1 MESIVKIKFLGA
13 AQQVTGSSYLLE
25 AGGLCIIV
33 DCGLY
38 QEREYLSRNWDPFP
52 VPAKQIDF
60 VILTHVH
67 LDHSGLVPKLVKEG
81 FSGRILTT
89 SASREMLEI
98 VLLDSGKIQEE
109 DAAYKKKRHAKEKR
123 KGRYPEIP
131 LYTVEDAE
139 KTLPLVKNVPYNALY
154 PLNDRVMLRLHD
166 AGHILGAAMVE
177 LIIEENKNRK
187 RIIFS
192 GDIGQWDKPLVR
204 DPSVFEKADYV
215 VMESTYGDRN
225 HEDYGSAENLM
236 RDAIIDT
243 VKSGGNILIPTFAIE
258 RAQEVMYCL
267 SRLARKDQ
275 IPYLMMFL
283 DSPMAVDI
291 THVFEK
297 YKEYLDREARLL
309 FERGE
314 SPFSFPGL
322 RLVHSVAQ
330 SKAINSIRGSCVIM
344 AGSGMC
350 TGGRIKHH
358 LVQNIS
364 RKESTVLF
372 VGYQAHGTLGRLIL
386 DGTPEVR
393 IHGKIFRVKAKIRQ
407 IQGFSAHADRDGLMK
422 WLSFFKSPPKR
433 LFITHGEKEAAFSLA
448 KAVESKYNWPISVPE
463 YLEEWE
469 LD

>member
-1 MESIVKIKFLGA
+1 
-13 AQQVTGSSYLLE
+13 
-25 AGGLCIIV
+25 
-33 DCGLY
+33 
-38 QEREYLSRNWDPFP
+38 
-52 VPAKQIDF
+52 
-60 VILTHVH
+60 

-297 YKEYLDREARLL
+297 YKEYLDREARSL

>member
-1 MESIVKIKFLGA
+1 MNIKFLGA
-13 AQQVTGSSYLLE
+13 TQQVTGSSYLLE
-25 AGGLCIIV
+25 AGGLRIIV

-52 VPAKQIDF
+52 IPAARIDY

-67 LDHSGLVPKLVKEG
+67 LDHCGLVPKLVKEG
-81 FSGRILTT
+81 FSGKILT
-89 SASREMLEI
+89 SPASNGMLEI
-98 VLLDSGKIQEE
+98 VLLDSAEIQEE
-109 DAAYKKKRHAKEKR
+109 DAAYKRKRHKREKR
-123 KGRYPEIP
+123 KGPYPVKP
-131 LYTVEDAE
+131 LYTIKDAK
-139 KTLPLVKNVPYNALY
+139 KTFPLVKNVPYNALY
-154 PLNDRVMLRLHD
+154 PLNDNVMIRLHD

-177 LIIEENKNRK
+177 VLVESKSSRR

-192 GDIGQWDKPLVR
+192 GDIGQWNKPLVR
-204 DPSVFEKADYV
+204 DPSVFEQADYV

-225 HEDYGSAENLM
+225 HEDSGCNEDLLRN
-236 RDAIIDT
+236 AIIDT
-243 VKSGGNILIPTFAIE
+243 VNAGGNLLIPTFAIE

-291 THVFEK
+291 THVFEQ
-297 YKEYLDREARLL
+297 YKRYLDKEARSL

-330 SKAINSIRGSCVIM
+330 SKAINSIRGSCLIM

-358 LVQNIS
+358 LVQNIH
-364 RKESTVLF
+364 RKESMILF
-372 VGYQAHGTLGRLIL
+372 VGYQAKGTLGRLIL

-393 IHGKIFRVKAKIRQ
+393 IHGKMYPVKAKIQQ
-407 IQGFSAHADRDGLMK
+407 IQGFSAHADRDELLK
-422 WLSFFKSPPKR
+422 WIGFLKSSPQQ
-433 LFITHGEKEAAFSLA
+433 LFITHGEKSAAFSLA
-448 KAVESKYNWPISVPE
+448 EAIKAKSRWSVSVPE
-463 YLEEWE
+463 YLQEWA
-469 LD
+469 LK

>member
-1 MESIVKIKFLGA
+1 
-13 AQQVTGSSYLLE
+13 
-25 AGGLCIIV
+25 
-33 DCGLY
+33 
-38 QEREYLSRNWDPFP
+38 
-52 VPAKQIDF
+52 
-60 VILTHVH
+60 
-67 LDHSGLVPKLVKEG
+67 
-81 FSGRILTT
+81 
-89 SASREMLEI
+89 
-98 VLLDSGKIQEE
+98 
-109 DAAYKKKRHAKEKR
+109 
-123 KGRYPEIP
+123 
-131 LYTVEDAE
+131 LYTVKDAK
-139 KTLPLVKNVPYNALY
+139 KTFPLVKNIPYDALY
-154 PLNDRVMLRLHD
+154 PLNDKVMIRLHD

-177 LIIEENKNRK
+177 IIIDGDNGRR

-204 DPSVFEKADYV
+204 DPSVFEQADYV

-225 HEDYGSAENLM
+225 HEDYGCAEGLL
-236 RDAIIDT
+236 RDAIIET
-243 VKSGGNILIPTFAIE
+243 INAGGNILIPTFAIE

-291 THVFEK
+291 TRVFER
-297 YKEYLDREARLL
+297 YKQYLDEEARSL

-314 SPFSFPGL
+314 SPFSFPGM

-372 VGYQAHGTLGRLIL
+372 VGYQANGTLGRLIL

-393 IHGKIFRVKAKIRQ
+393 IHGKMYPVRAKIRQ
-407 IQGFSAHADRDGLMK
+407 IQGFSAHADRDALIK
-422 WLSFFKSPPKR
+422 WAGFFKSSPKR
-433 LFITHGEKEAAFSLA
+433 LFITHGEKKAAFSLA
-448 KAVESKYNWPISVPE
+448 EQIKTRFEWPVSVPE
-463 YLEEWE
+463 YLQVWE

>member
-1 MESIVKIKFLGA
+1 MKIKFLGA
-13 AQQVTGSSYLLE
+13 TQQVTGSSYLLE
-25 AGGLCIIV
+25 AGGLRTII

-38 QEREYLSRNWDPFP
+38 QEREYRSRNWDPFP
-52 VPAKQIDF
+52 VPARHIDC

-89 SASREMLEI
+89 SASHEMLEI
-98 VLLDSGKIQEE
+98 VLMDSAKIQEE
-109 DAAYKKKRHAKEKR
+109 DAAYKKKRHKKEKR
-123 KGRYPEIP
+123 KGPYPEIP
-131 LYTVEDAE
+131 LYSVKDAE
-139 KTLPLVKNVPYNALY
+139 KTFPLVKNVPYDALY
-154 PLNDRVMLRLHD
+154 PLNDQVMMRLHD

-177 LIIEENKNRK
+177 LIVEENKSRR

-204 DPSVFEKADYV
+204 DPSVFEQADYA

-225 HEDYGSAENLM
+225 HEDYGSASNHLREVIL
-236 RDAIIDT
+236 DT
-243 VKSGGNILIPTFAIE
+243 INSGGNIIIPTFAIE

-291 THVFEK
+291 THVFER
-297 YKEYLDREARLL
+297 YKKYLDAEARAL

-364 RKESTVLF
+364 RKESTILF

-393 IHGKIFRVKAKIRQ
+393 IHGNTYPVKAKIRQ
-407 IQGFSAHADRDGLMK
+407 IQGFSAHADRDALMK
-422 WLSFFKSPPKR
+422 WLGYFNSPPKR
-433 LFITHGEKEAAFSLA
+433 LFITHGEKKAASSIAEGVKA
-448 KAVESKYNWPISVPE
+448 KFGWSVSVPE
-463 YLEEWE
+463 YLQEWE

>member
-1 MESIVKIKFLGA
+1 MKIKFLGA
-13 AQQVTGSSYLLE
+13 TQQVTGSSYLVE
-25 AGGLCIIV
+25 AGGLRIII

-38 QEREYLSRNWDPFP
+38 QEREYLIRNWDPFP
-52 VPAKQIDF
+52 EPAEQIDF

-67 LDHSGLVPKLVKEG
+67 LDHSGLVPKFVKEG
-81 FSGRILTT
+81 FSGKILTT
-89 SASREMLEI
+89 EASHEMLEI
-98 VLLDSGKIQEE
+98 VLEDSARIQEE
-109 DAAYKKKRHAKEKR
+109 DAAYKRKRHKKEKR
-123 KGRYPEIP
+123 KGPYPELP
-131 LYTVEDAE
+131 LYTVKDAK
-139 KTLPLVKNVPYNALY
+139 KTFPLIKNVPYNALY
-154 PLNDRVMLRLHD
+154 PLNDKVMLRLHD

-177 LIIEENKNRK
+177 LIVEETQSRR

-204 DPSVFEKADYV
+204 DPAVFEEADYV

-225 HEDYGSAENLM
+225 HEDYDSTSNLL
-236 RDAIIDT
+236 REAILDT
-243 VKSGGNILIPTFAIE
+243 IRSGGNILIPTFAIE

-267 SRLARKDQ
+267 SLLARNDQ

-291 THVFEK
+291 THVFER
-297 YKEYLDREARLL
+297 YKDYLDREARSL
-309 FERGE
+309 FEQGK
-314 SPFSFPGL
+314 SPFHFPGL
-322 RLVHSVAQ
+322 RLVHSVEQ

-358 LVQNIS
+358 LVHNIS

-372 VGYQAHGTLGRLIL
+372 VGYQARGTLGRLIL
-386 DGTPEVR
+386 DGMSEVR
-393 IHGKIFRVKAKIRQ
+393 IHGNLYPVKARIRQ

-422 WLSFFKSPPKR
+422 WLGFFKSPPKQM
-433 LFITHGEKEAAFSLA
+433 FITHGEKKAALSIASEIKSKLA
-448 KAVESKYNWPISVPE
+448 WPVSVPQ
-463 YLEEWE
+463 YLQAWD

>member
-1 MESIVKIKFLGA
+1 VKIKFLGA

-25 AGGLCIIV
+25 AGGIRIIV

-52 VPAKQIDF
+52 VPPAHIDYI
-60 VILTHVH
+60 ILTHVH
-67 LDHSGLVPKLVKEG
+67 LDHCGLVPKLVQEG
-81 FSGRILTT
+81 FSGQILTT
-89 SASREMLEI
+89 EASSEMLEI
-98 VLLDSGKIQEE
+98 VLMDSAEIQEE
-109 DAAYKKKRHAKEKR
+109 DAAYKKKRHKKEKR
-123 KGRYPEIP
+123 EGPYPVIP
-131 LYTVEDAE
+131 LYTIKDAQ
-139 KTLPLVKNVPYNALY
+139 KTFPLVKNVPYNALY
-154 PLNDRVMLRLHD
+154 PLNDKVMMRLHD
-166 AGHILGAAMVE
+166 AGQILGAAMVE
-177 LIIEENKNRK
+177 IIIDEKNGRT

-192 GDIGQWDKPLVR
+192 GDIGQWNKPLVR
-204 DPSVFEKADYV
+204 DPSVFEQADYV

-225 HEDYGSAENLM
+225 HEDYGGAESLL
-236 RDAIIDT
+236 RDAILETIHA
-243 VKSGGNILIPTFAIE
+243 GGNILIPTFAIE

-291 THVFEK
+291 THVFERHK
-297 YKEYLDREARLL
+297 KYLDEEARSL
-309 FERGE
+309 FERGQ

-330 SKAINSIRGSCVIM
+330 SKSINSIRGSCVIM

-364 RKESTVLF
+364 REESTVLF
-372 VGYQAHGTLGRLIL
+372 VGYQANGTLGRLIL

-393 IHGKIFRVKAKIRQ
+393 IHGQMYPVKAKIRQ
-407 IQGFSAHADRDGLMK
+407 IQGFSAHADRDALLK
-422 WLSFFKSPPKR
+422 WVGFFKSSPQR
-433 LFITHGEKEAAFSLA
+433 LFITHGEKKAAFSIA
-448 KAVESKYNWPISVPE
+448 EAIKSKFNWPVSVPE
-463 YLEEWE
+463 YLQEWS

>member
-1 MESIVKIKFLGA
+1 MRIKFLGA

-25 AGGLCIIV
+25 TGGLRIIV

-38 QEREYLSRNWDPFP
+38 QEREYLSRNWDSFP
-52 VPAKQIDF
+52 VPAADIDHI
-60 VILTHVH
+60 ILTHVH
-67 LDHSGLVPKLVKEG
+67 LDHCGLVPKLVKDG
-81 FSGRILTT
+81 FSGQILTT
-89 SASREMLEI
+89 AASDEMLEI
-98 VLLDSGKIQEE
+98 VLLDSAEIQEE
-109 DAAYKKKRHAKEKR
+109 DAAYKRKRHKREKR
-123 KGRYPEIP
+123 RGPYPVKP
-131 LYTVEDAE
+131 LYTVKDAK

-154 PLNDRVMLRLHD
+154 PLNEKVMVRLHD

-177 LIIEENKNRK
+177 VIIDEESRR

-204 DPSVFEKADYV
+204 DPSVFAQADYV

-225 HEDYGSAENLM
+225 HEDYGCAEGLL
-236 RDAIIDT
+236 REAIIET
-243 VKSGGNILIPTFAIE
+243 VNAGGNLLIPTFAIE

-291 THVFEK
+291 TSVFER
-297 YKEYLDREARLL
+297 YKTFLDDEARSL

-358 LVQNIS
+358 LVQNIH

-386 DGTPEVR
+386 DGRPEVR
-393 IHGKIFRVKAKIRQ
+393 IHGQMYPVKAKIRQ
-407 IQGFSAHADRDGLMK
+407 IQGFSAHADRNALLK
-422 WLSFFKSPPKR
+422 WVGSFKSSPKR
-433 LFITHGEKEAAFSLA
+433 LFITHGEKRAAFSLA
-448 KAVESKYNWPISVPE
+448 EGIKVKFDWPVSVPE
-463 YLEEWE
+463 YLEDWE

>member
-1 MESIVKIKFLGA
+1 MKIKFLGA
-13 AQQVTGSSYLLE
+13 AQQVTGSSYLLQ
-25 AGGLCIIV
+25 AGGLTIIV

-38 QEREYLSRNWDPFP
+38 QEREYLSRNWEPFP
-52 VPAKQIDF
+52 VVPAHIDY
-60 VILTHVH
+60 VVLTHVH
-67 LDHSGLVPKLVKEG
+67 LDHSGLVPKLVREG

-89 SASREMLEI
+89 SASHEMLEI
-98 VLLDSGKIQEE
+98 VLLDSAKIQEE
-109 DAAYKKKRHAKEKR
+109 DAAFKKKRHKKEKR
-123 KGRYPEIP
+123 KGPYPELP

-139 KTLPLVKNVPYNALY
+139 NTFPLVKNVPYDALY
-154 PLNDRVMLRLHD
+154 PLNDNVMLRLHD

-177 LIIEENKNRK
+177 LIIEENKSR
-187 RIIFS
+187 RRVIFS

-204 DPSVFEKADYV
+204 DPSVFEQADYV

-225 HEDYGSAENLM
+225 HEDDDSPSNLL
-236 RDAIIDT
+236 RDAILETI
-243 VKSGGNILIPTFAIE
+243 KSGGNILIPTFAIE
-258 RAQEVMYCL
+258 RAQEVLYCL
-267 SRLARKDQ
+267 SLLARKDL

-291 THVFEK
+291 THVFER
-297 YKEYLDREARLL
+297 YKKYLDAEARSL
-309 FERGE
+309 FEHGE

-358 LVQNIS
+358 LVHNIS

-372 VGYQAHGTLGRLIL
+372 VGYQAQGTLGRLIL
-386 DGTPEVR
+386 DGVPEVR
-393 IHGKIFRVKAKIRQ
+393 IHGNTYPVKAKIRQ
-407 IQGFSAHADRDGLMK
+407 IEGFSAHADRDALMK
-422 WLSFFKSPPKR
+422 WLNFFKSPPKR
-433 LFITHGEKEAAFSLA
+433 LFITHGEKKAAFSIADGIRTQLR
-448 KAVESKYNWPISVPE
+448 WPVSVPE
-463 YLEEWE
+463 YLQEWN

>member
-1 MESIVKIKFLGA
+1 MKIKFLGA
-13 AQQVTGSSYLLE
+13 TQQVTGSSYLLE
-25 AGGLCIIV
+25 AGGLRIIV

-38 QEREYLSRNWDPFP
+38 QERKYLSRNWDPFP
-52 VPAKQIDF
+52 VSAEHIDY

-81 FSGRILTT
+81 FCGRILTT
-89 SASREMLEI
+89 AASHEMLEI
-98 VLLDSGKIQEE
+98 VLMDSAKIQEE
-109 DAAYKKKRHAKEKR
+109 DAAYKKKRHKKEKR
-123 KGRYPEIP
+123 KGPYPEIP
-131 LYTVEDAE
+131 LYTVKDVK
-139 KTLPLVKNVPYNALY
+139 KTFPLVKNVPYNGLY
-154 PLNDRVMLRLHD
+154 PLNDQVMLRLHD

-177 LIIEENKNRK
+177 LIVEESKNR
-187 RIIFS
+187 RRLIFS

-204 DPSVFEKADYV
+204 DPSVFEQADYV

-225 HEDYGSAENLM
+225 HEDYGSASNLL
-236 RDAIIDT
+236 RDAILDT
-243 VKSGGNILIPTFAIE
+243 INRGGNILIPTFAIE

-267 SRLARKDQ
+267 SRLARKDR

-291 THVFEK
+291 THVFER
-297 YKEYLDREARLL
+297 YKKDLDAEARAL
-309 FERGE
+309 FDRGE

-364 RKESTVLF
+364 RQGSTVLF
-372 VGYQAHGTLGRLIL
+372 VGYQANGTLGRLIL
-386 DGTPEVR
+386 DGMPEVR
-393 IHGKIFRVKAKIRQ
+393 IHGNTYPVKAQIRQ
-407 IQGFSAHADRDGLMK
+407 IQGFSAHADRGGLIK
-422 WLSFFKSPPKR
+422 WLGFFKSPPKR
-433 LFITHGEKEAAFSLA
+433 LFITHGEKNAAFSIA
-448 KAVESKYNWPISVPE
+448 DEVKEKFRWPVSVPE
-463 YLEEWE
+463 YLQEWD

>member
-1 MESIVKIKFLGA
+1 MRIKFLGA

-25 AGGLCIIV
+25 AGGLRIIV

-38 QEREYLSRNWDPFP
+38 QERKYLSRNWDPFP
-52 VPAKQIDF
+52 VSPVHIDYI
-60 VILTHVH
+60 ILTHVH
-67 LDHSGLVPKLVKEG
+67 LDHCGLVPKLVEEG
-81 FSGRILTT
+81 FSGQILTT
-89 SASREMLEI
+89 SASNEMLEI
-98 VLLDSGKIQEE
+98 VLLDSAEIQEE
-109 DAAYKKKRHAKEKR
+109 DAAYKRKRHKKEKR
-123 KGRYPEIP
+123 RGPYSVKP
-131 LYTVEDAE
+131 LYTIKDAK
-139 KTLPLVKNVPYNALY
+139 KTFPLVKNVPYDALY
-154 PLNDRVMLRLHD
+154 PLNDKVMIRLRD

-177 LIIEENKNRK
+177 LVVDEKSRK

-204 DPSVFEKADYV
+204 DPSVFEEADYV

-225 HEDYGSAENLM
+225 HEDYGCEEGLL
-236 RDAIIDT
+236 RDVIIET
-243 VKSGGNILIPTFAIE
+243 VNAGGNILIPTFAIE

-291 THVFEK
+291 TYVFER
-297 YKEYLDREARLL
+297 YKTFLDAEARLL

-314 SPFSFPGL
+314 SPFDFPGL

-358 LVQNIS
+358 LIQNIH

-372 VGYQAHGTLGRLIL
+372 VGYQADGTLGRLIL
-386 DGTPEVR
+386 DGTPAVR
-393 IHGKIFRVKAKIRQ
+393 IHGKMYPVKAKIRQ
-407 IQGFSAHADRDGLMK
+407 IQGFSAHADRNALMK
-422 WLSFFKSPPKR
+422 WVGSFKSSPKR
-433 LFITHGEKEAAFSLA
+433 LFITHGEKKAAFSLA
-448 KAVESKYNWPISVPE
+448 EGIRAKFDWPVSVPE
-463 YLEEWE
+463 YLKDWE

>member
-1 MESIVKIKFLGA
+1 VKIKFLGA

-25 AGGLCIIV
+25 AGGIRIIV

-52 VPAKQIDF
+52 VPPAHIDYI
-60 VILTHVH
+60 ILTHVH
-67 LDHSGLVPKLVKEG
+67 LDHCGLVPKLVQEG
-81 FSGRILTT
+81 FSGQILTT
-89 SASREMLEI
+89 EASSEMLEI
-98 VLLDSGKIQEE
+98 VLMDSAEIQEE
-109 DAAYKKKRHAKEKR
+109 DAAYKKKRHKKEKR
-123 KGRYPEIP
+123 EGPYPVIP
-131 LYTVEDAE
+131 LYTIKDAQ
-139 KTLPLVKNVPYNALY
+139 KTFPLVKNVPYNALY
-154 PLNDRVMLRLHD
+154 PLNDKVMMRLHD

-177 LIIEENKNRK
+177 IIIDEKNGRT

-192 GDIGQWDKPLVR
+192 GDIGQWNKPLVR
-204 DPSVFEKADYV
+204 DPSVFEQADYV

-225 HEDYGSAENLM
+225 HEDYGGAESLL
-236 RDAIIDT
+236 RDAILETIHA
-243 VKSGGNILIPTFAIE
+243 GGNILIPTFAIE

-291 THVFEK
+291 THVFERHK
-297 YKEYLDREARLL
+297 KYLDEEARSL
-309 FERGE
+309 FERGQ

-330 SKAINSIRGSCVIM
+330 SKSINSIRGSCVIM

-364 RKESTVLF
+364 REESTVLF
-372 VGYQAHGTLGRLIL
+372 VGYQANGTLGRLIL

-393 IHGKIFRVKAKIRQ
+393 IHGQMYPVKAKIRQ
-407 IQGFSAHADRDGLMK
+407 IQGFSAHADRDALLK
-422 WLSFFKSPPKR
+422 WVGFFKSSPQR
-433 LFITHGEKEAAFSLA
+433 LFITHGEKKAAFSIA
-448 KAVESKYNWPISVPE
+448 EAIKSKFNWPVSVPE
-463 YLEEWE
+463 YLQEWS

>member
-1 MESIVKIKFLGA
+1 MKCLRSC
-13 AQQVTGSSYLLE
+13 
-25 AGGLCIIV
+25 LC
-33 DCGLY
+33 
-38 QEREYLSRNWDPFP
+38 
-52 VPAKQIDF
+52 
-60 VILTHVH
+60 
-67 LDHSGLVPKLVKEG
+67 
-81 FSGRILTT
+81 
-89 SASREMLEI
+89 
-98 VLLDSGKIQEE
+98 
-109 DAAYKKKRHAKEKR
+109 KKKRHKKEKR
-123 KGRYPEIP
+123 KGPYPEIP
-131 LYTVEDAE
+131 LYAVKDAK
-139 KTLPLVKNVPYNALY
+139 KTLPLVKNVSYKALY

-177 LIIEENKNRK
+177 LIVEEKKSRR

-204 DPSVFEKADYV
+204 DPSVFEMADYV

-225 HEDYGSAENLM
+225 HEDYGSASEFLK
-236 RDAIIDT
+236 DAILDT
-243 VKSGGNILIPTFAIE
+243 LNSGGNILIPTFAIE

-291 THVFEK
+291 THVFERFK
-297 YKEYLDREARLL
+297 KYLDTEALAL
-309 FERGE
+309 FDRGE

-322 RLVHSVAQ
+322 RLVHSVEQ

-386 DGTPEVR
+386 DGVPEVR
-393 IHGKIFRVKAKIRQ
+393 IHGNTYQVKANIRQ
-407 IQGFSAHADRDGLMK
+407 IQGFSAHADRDALIK
-422 WLSFFKSPPKR
+422 WLGFFKTPPKR
-433 LFITHGEKEAAFSLA
+433 LFITHGEKKAAFSIAEGVKA
-448 KAVESKYNWPISVPE
+448 KFSWPVSVPE
-463 YLEEWE
+463 YLQEWD

>member
-1 MESIVKIKFLGA
+1 MVLKFLGA
-13 AQQVTGSSYLLE
+13 TQQVTGSSYFLE
-25 AGGLCIIV
+25 AGGLRIIV

-38 QEREYLSRNWDPFP
+38 QEREYLGRNWDPFP
-52 VPAKQIDF
+52 VPAAHIDYI
-60 VILTHVH
+60 ILTHVH
-67 LDHSGLVPKLVKEG
+67 LDHCGLVPKLVKEG
-81 FSGRILTT
+81 FSGKILTT
-89 SASREMLEI
+89 SASNEMLQI
-98 VLLDSGKIQEE
+98 VLMDSAEIQEE
-109 DAAYKKKRHAKEKR
+109 DAAYKRKRHKKEKR
-123 KGRYPEIP
+123 KGPYPVRP
-131 LYTVEDAE
+131 LYTVKDAE
-139 KTLPLVKNVPYNALY
+139 KTFPLVKNVPYDALY
-154 PLNDRVMLRLHD
+154 PLNDHVMIRLHD

-177 LIIEENKNRK
+177 VVIDEKSRR

-204 DPSVFEKADYV
+204 DPSVFDQADYV
-215 VMESTYGDRN
+215 IMESTYGDRN
-225 HEDYGSAENLM
+225 HEDYGSAESLL
-236 RDAIIDT
+236 RDAVIETIHA
-243 VKSGGNILIPTFAIE
+243 GGNLLIPTFAIE

-291 THVFEK
+291 THVFER
-297 YKEYLDREARLL
+297 YKKYLDAEARSL

-364 RKESTVLF
+364 RKESTILF
-372 VGYQAHGTLGRLIL
+372 VGYQANGTLGRLIL
-386 DGTPEVR
+386 DGMPEVR
-393 IHGKIFRVKAKIRQ
+393 IHGNMYPVKAKIQQ
-407 IQGFSAHADRDGLMK
+407 IQGFSAHADRDALMK
-422 WLSFFKSPPKR
+422 WLGHIELPPKR
-433 LFITHGEKEAAFSLA
+433 LFVTHGEKKAAFSIA
-448 KAVESKYNWPISVPE
+448 ERIRTEFGWPVSVPG
-463 YLEEWE
+463 YLQEWD
-469 LD
+469 LN

>member
-1 MESIVKIKFLGA
+1 MVRIKFLGA

-25 AGGLCIIV
+25 TGGLRILV

-52 VPAKQIDF
+52 VPAADIDHI
-60 VILTHVH
+60 ILTHVH
-67 LDHSGLVPKLVKEG
+67 LDHCGLVPKLVKEG
-81 FSGRILTT
+81 FSGQILTT
-89 SASREMLEI
+89 AASDEMLEI
-98 VLLDSGKIQEE
+98 VLLDAAEIQEE
-109 DAAYKKKRHAKEKR
+109 DAAYKRKRHKREKR
-123 KGRYPEIP
+123 RGPYPVKP
-131 LYTVEDAE
+131 LYTIKDAK

-154 PLNDRVMLRLHD
+154 PLNDKVMIRLHD

-177 LIIEENKNRK
+177 VIIEEESRR

-204 DPSVFEKADYV
+204 DPSVFAQADYV

-225 HEDYGSAENLM
+225 HEDYGCAEGLL
-236 RDAIIDT
+236 RDVIIET
-243 VKSGGNILIPTFAIE
+243 VNAGGNILIPTFAIE

-291 THVFEK
+291 TSVFER
-297 YKEYLDREARLL
+297 YKTFLDDEARSL

-358 LVQNIS
+358 LVQNIH

-372 VGYQAHGTLGRLIL
+372 VGYQANGTLGRLIL
-386 DGTPEVR
+386 DGRPEVR
-393 IHGKIFRVKAKIRQ
+393 IHGQMYPVKAKIRQ
-407 IQGFSAHADRDGLMK
+407 IQGFSAHADRNALLK
-422 WLSFFKSPPKR
+422 WVGSFQSSPKR
-433 LFITHGEKEAAFSLA
+433 LFITHGEKRAAFSLA
-448 KAVESKYNWPISVPE
+448 EGIKAKFDWPVSVPE
-463 YLEEWE
+463 YLEDWE

>member
-1 MESIVKIKFLGA
+1 VKIKFLGA
-13 AQQVTGSSYLLE
+13 AQQVTGSSYFLE
-25 AGGLCIIV
+25 AGGLRIIV

-52 VPAKQIDF
+52 VPASKIDV

-67 LDHSGLVPKLVKEG
+67 LDHCGLVPKLVKEG

-89 SASREMLEI
+89 SASHEMLEI

-109 DAAYKKKRHAKEKR
+109 DAAYKKKRHKKEKR

-139 KTLPLVKNVPYNALY
+139 KTFPLVKNVPYDALY
-154 PLNDRVMLRLHD
+154 PLNERVMVRLHD

-177 LIIEENKNRK
+177 LIVEDNQDRK

-192 GDIGQWDKPLVR
+192 SDIGQWNKPLVR
-204 DPSVFEKADYV
+204 DPSVFETADYV

-225 HEDYGSAENLM
+225 HEDYGRASNLL
-236 RDAIIDT
+236 RDAILDT
-243 VKSGGNILIPTFAIE
+243 VKLGGNILIPTFAIE

-267 SRLARKDQ
+267 SLLARKDQ

-291 THVFEK
+291 THVFER
-297 YKEYLDREARLL
+297 YKKYLDREARSL

-314 SPFSFPGL
+314 SPFNFPGL

-364 RKESTVLF
+364 RKESTVIF

-386 DGTPEVR
+386 EGTPEVR
-393 IHGKIFRVKAKIRQ
+393 IHGKIYPVKAKIRQ
-407 IQGFSAHADRDGLMK
+407 IQGFSAHADREALMK
-422 WLSFFKSPPKR
+422 WLGFLRSPPRR
-433 LFITHGEKEAAFSLA
+433 LFITHGEKKAAFSIAERVKTEL
-448 KAVESKYNWPISVPE
+448 NWPVSVPE
-463 YLEEWE
+463 YLEEWD